1 MLKKTLLP
9 ILAIGAYCILPGSL
23 KAAMTSE
30 ELAKLQKFRVTSTT
44 CDLKSPEHKIYECA
58 YNPDGSVSKEGS
70 STTECP
76 ATLEEMERKLSKN
89 MWLRCN

>member
-9 ILAIGAYCILPGSL
+9 LLAIGACCILSGSL
-23 KAAMTSE
+23 KAAMTAE
-30 ELAKLQKFRVTSTT
+30 QHAQLQKFRVTSST
-44 CDLKSPEHKIYECA
+44 CAQATVECA
-58 YNPDGSVSKEGS
+58 YNPDGSVSMEAS

-76 ATLEEMERKLSKN
+76 VTLEEMERKLSKN